1 MISAPETLRRPWA
14 APCGHPAVLVT
25 SVPCQKRLKASGYRS
40 SRVWWE
46 GRDPRGCWQEGV
58 PVPQNLPSPRN
69 NIPPDSR
76 VYQHD
81 SRFFQNNNRGPSG
94 SLGPHSAGMTGHGV
108 GSRCCPRLCSRKAPS
123 VNPKRG
129 GCVRVHPSTPRMTS
143 PR

>member
-1 MISAPETLRRPWA
+1 MISAPETLWRPWA
-14 APCGHPAVLVT
+14 AHCGHPAALAT
-25 SVPCQKRLKASGYRS
+25 SVPCQEQAQGLRLSLKSGLVGGTRPTW
-40 SRVWWE
+40 VPA
-46 GRDPRGCWQEGV
+46 GRA

-129 GCVRVHPSTPRMTS
+129 GCVCVHSSAPRVTS
-143 PR
+143 PW